1 MTLRVSVENNS
12 NNGRRCTVD
21 EALPVNVEYDEFGFV
36 KDYFCPCGGKVKFS
50 HKDDV
55 GTQFYRCEKCGQQ
68 LTKLKSLERQYH
80 ETTIENLTKTVTLE
94 EISKI
99 LNSTIKHDERN
110 KLTTFLA
117 MLLTYT
123 EEDQINIS
131 FTAESSTG
139 KSYIPLELA
148 WYFPRKDV
156 IEYSYVSPTAFYHE
170 YGEVMT
176 DPDDTRNIEEKKKH
190 KIKIIDLH
198 QKVLIFIDQ
207 PHDQLLQRLRP
218 LLSHDRKTLVS
229 KITDRKLRSGLRT
242 KTILIKG
249 FPTVLFCTS
258 KFSMEDQERTRLLL
272 LSPETSQQKIK
283 DAILL
288 KIEKESDRDKFR
300 KFMESDPKRVWL
312 RNRVATIAS
321 TGTQHLVI
329 PEELRE
335 KIANTFFQKHNNLI
349 PRHQRDISRLLALIK
364 AHALLNCWH
373 RERIEKNIVVNE
385 EDVKVG
391 FDLYREISTANE
403 LGLSPEVF
411 NIYIKLR
418 DQIPEEGAT
427 RKDFQR
433 MYYDTFHRII
443 GKKRL
448 KEVLNILQTTGLI
461 TEEPDPSNR
470 KQFLYTPCQRVLIA
484 NGENDEKQR
493 QKLLKNDETI
503 NTPRGGVPTLFR
515 NIQSIVQLNEPYKGT
530 CPRCDERRVLY
541 HHVTFMND
549 NWGDVCQDCGVE
561 VREALRGGAVG

>member
-1 MTLRVSVENNS
+1 M
-12 NNGRRCTVD
+12 D
-21 EALPVNVEYDEFGFV
+21 QALPVKVEYDEFGFV
-36 KDYFCPCGGKVKFS
+36 KGYLCPCGGKVKLS
-50 HKDDV
+50 YKDDI
-55 GTQFYRCEKCGQQ
+55 GTKFFKCEKCGQQ
-68 LTKLKSLERQYH
+68 LTKLKSSEKQHL
-80 ETTIENLTKTVTLE
+80 ETTIEDLTKIVTLE
-94 EISKI
+94 EISEI

-110 KLTTFLA
+110 KLITFLA

-148 WYFPRKDV
+148 WYFPRRDV

-170 YGEVMT
+170 YGEIMT
-176 DPDDTRNIEEKKKH
+176 DPDDTRNVEEKKKH
-190 KIKIIDLH
+190 KIKIVDLH

-229 KITDRKLRSGLRT
+229 KITDHKLRSGLRT
-242 KTILIKG
+242 KTILIRG

-258 KFSMEDQERTRLLL
+258 KFNMEDQERTRLLL

-288 KIEKESDRDKFR
+288 KIEKESNREKFR

-312 RNRVATIAS
+312 RKRVTTIA
-321 TGTQHLVI
+321 TAGTQHLVI
-329 PEELRE
+329 SEELRQ
-335 KIANTFFQKHNNLI
+335 KIANTFFEKHNNLI

-373 RERIEKNIVVNE
+373 RETIEKTIVVNE
-385 EDVKVG
+385 EDVKAG
-391 FDLYREISTANE
+391 FDLYSEISTANE

-418 DQIPEEGAT
+418 NQIPDEGMT
-427 RKDFQR
+427 RKDLQK
-433 MYYDTFHRII
+433 MYYTTFHRTI

-448 KEVLNILQTTGLI
+448 NEVLSILTSTGLFM
-461 TEEPDPSNR
+461 EDPDPNDRRR
-470 KQFLYTPCQRVLIA
+470 KMYTPCQRVF
-484 NGENDEKQR
+484 NFDDEKAEKQS
-493 QKLLKNDETI
+493 QTELEFAPKL
-503 NTPRGGVPTLFR
+503 NTLQGGVLTFK
-515 NIQSIVQLNEPYKGT
+515 NVKSIVQLDEPYEGT
-530 CPRCDERRVLY
+530 CSRCDKRHVLY
-541 HHVTFMND
+541 HCATTVND
-549 NWGDVCQDCGVE
+549 EWGDVCQDCGMKIQE
-561 VREALRGGAVG
+561 KLRGGAVG